1 MTGERR
7 YALDGSVQSWPNDD
21 GCVVIGGSPLTLFRL
36 TSAGARTF
44 GDLADGR
51 AVGNSPLVD
60 RLLDAGAI
68 HPLLDATGTY
78 SPADVTIVVPTLG
91 PPAHAPTS
99 AVIVDD
105 GSLPPVEGATIRLDR
120 NRGPAAARNAG
131 LATVTTPLVAFVD
144 ADVAL
149 PDGWLDPLLPHFD
162 DPKVAVV
169 APRIVTAG
177 RPGAISAY
185 ERTHGPLDMGPEAAR
200 VRAGTRVSYL
210 PAAVLVCRT
219 EAIRAVGGFDEA
231 MRFGEDVDLVWRLD
245 DAGRRCRYDPS
256 SVIEHEPRPDWRSWV
271 AQRVGYGSSA
281 GPLAIRHPGKLA
293 PLRMSG
299 WSVATWML
307 TVLGRPVA
315 GAAVG
320 VGSAAALIPK
330 LPDVP
335 PRAAFR
341 LAASGNARAGEAIAH
356 AVRRTWFPIVAV
368 MALRSRLARRVLF
381 ASVVAVRHPIALA
394 DDVTYCIG
402 VWKGMVTERT
412 LDPIVPEITSWPGRR
427 ATRAV
432 RREPGRRRALRLVR
446 PSRDAD
452 VR

>member
-68 HPLLDATGTY
+68 HPLLDGTGTY

-91 PPAHAPTS
+91 PPAHAPTG

-144 ADVAL
+144 ADVAV

-185 ERTHGPLDMGPEAAR
+185 ERTHGPLDMGPEAA
-200 VRAGTRVSYL
+200 ASG
-210 PAAVLVCRT
+210 PAPASRTSPPPYWSAVPR
-219 EAIRAVGGFDEA
+219 
-231 MRFGEDVDLVWRLD
+231 RFGPSVGSTRRCGSARTSISSGGSTTPAD
-245 DAGRRCRYDPS
+245 DAGTT
-256 SVIEHEPRPDWRSWV
+256 
-271 AQRVGYGSSA
+271 RV
-281 GPLAIRHPGKLA
+281 R
-293 PLRMSG
+293 
-299 WSVATWML
+299 
-307 TVLGRPVA
+307 
-315 GAAVG
+315 
-320 VGSAAALIPK
+320 
-330 LPDVP
+330 
-335 PRAAFR
+335 
-341 LAASGNARAGEAIAH
+341 
-356 AVRRTWFPIVAV
+356 
-368 MALRSRLARRVLF
+368 
-381 ASVVAVRHPIALA
+381 
-394 DDVTYCIG
+394 
-402 VWKGMVTERT
+402 
-412 LDPIVPEITSWPGRR
+412 
-427 ATRAV
+427 
-432 RREPGRRRALRLVR
+432 
-446 PSRDAD
+446 
-452 VR
+452 